1 MNVRELAARITN
13 VACYIAVVWLALRL
27 ATKGRALLFAV
38 ALLPSS
44 LALASGLH
52 PDALGIAIA
61 ILAVALVLRL
71 REQPSRV
78 LLTALAVD
86 LVVVAVCKNLYSPL
100 VLLLLLVPAAAFAS
114 KRQRWA
120 YVAGTAAVGLLTTV
134 LWLSQVSKIHYRLDM
149 LNIDSKASTT
159 WITHHPFGF
168 LHQVWNGL
176 WDPFIRHVTLPG
188 LVEVLG
194 GLRPSRTTQLAGDLV
209 PLPVAL
215 LAIAVL
221 VVAVHA
227 DPGPAGVR
235 RSRDRLPVLA
245 VTLTCA
251 VGCVLLIFFGL
262 ALTANAAGAST
273 ITSVQGRYLL
283 PVIPLAAFA
292 AGRRVQTAAVPW
304 VVPAGTLF
312 FLLWVTARFFVVF
325 Y

>member
-1 MNVRELAARITN
+1 
-13 VACYIAVVWLALRL
+13 
-27 ATKGRALLFAV
+27 
-38 ALLPSS
+38 
-44 LALASGLH
+44 
-52 PDALGIAIA
+52 
-61 ILAVALVLRL
+61 
-71 REQPSRV
+71 
-78 LLTALAVD
+78 
-86 LVVVAVCKNLYSPL
+86 
-100 VLLLLLVPAAAFAS
+100 
-114 KRQRWA
+114 
-120 YVAGTAAVGLLTTV
+120 
-134 LWLSQVSKIHYRLDM
+134 
-149 LNIDSKASTT
+149 
-159 WITHHPFGF
+159 
-168 LHQVWNGL
+168 
-176 WDPFIRHVTLPG
+176 
-188 LVEVLG
+188 
-194 GLRPSRTTQLAGDLV
+194 
-209 PLPVAL
+209 
-215 LAIAVL
+215 VL

-235 RSRDRLPVLA
+235 RSRDRLLVLA